1 MEELAGPFTDAC
13 GAKKLL
19 KLGIDCGTPI
29 KGVIKWIGDAAPPNR
44 RSDFDGNCFVSVSY
58 VLKIFLNLNAGA
70 ASENNTLDKRTVK
83 ASVETHEK
91 HLKINKNHFVK
102 NILKRQQKKMQFK
115 LVKHKNIK
123 I

>member
-1 MEELAGPFTDAC
+1 MEELAGPFIDAC

-19 KLGIDCGTPI
+19 KLGIDCGTPT

-70 ASENNTLDKRTVK
+70 ASENNTLDRSTVK
-83 ASVETHEK
+83 ASVKTHER
-91 HLKINKNHFVK
+91 HLKENKRHFVK
-102 NILKRQQKKMQFK
+102 KRLKQQQ
-115 LVKHKNIK
+115 NAI
-123 I
+123 